1 MLDTDATRSYANRA
15 NLLLSMQAINHCP
28 DRRLELESMAPH
40 LASMLT
46 ETVDELSRMYRAL
59 HGRNGAQKT
68 YTAVDRTV
76 LDVVSRFNR
85 SMLRDLLRII
95 EPSATCRQI
104 EDSLQHLQDQGDVT
118 YQRRGKRMGWST
130 T

>member
-1 MLDTDATRSYANRA
+1 MLDTDATRSYADRA
-15 NLLLSMQAINHCP
+15 NTLLSLQAIKHCP

-40 LASMLT
+40 LATMLT
-46 ETVDELSRMYRAL
+46 EVVDELCRMYRAL

-68 YTAVDRTV
+68 YTAVDRMV
-76 LDVVSRFNR
+76 LDAVSQFNR

-104 EDSLQHLQDQGDVT
+104 EDSLQHLQEQGDVI
-118 YQRRGKRMGWST
+118 YQRRGKARGWSAT
-130 T
+130 